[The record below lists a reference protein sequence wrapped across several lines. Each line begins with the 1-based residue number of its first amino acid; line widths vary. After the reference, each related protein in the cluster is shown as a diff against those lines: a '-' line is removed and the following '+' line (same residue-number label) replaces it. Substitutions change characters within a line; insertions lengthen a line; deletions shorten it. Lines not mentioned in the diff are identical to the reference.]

1 MSLPDLPN
9 ELLYQICEVLDT
21 AQDIK
26 SFGQPNRHLHR
37 LTEDHLYRFDAQ
49 DGKSSALL
57 WAAAHGKLHT
67 TKKALKALQESEQQT
82 AGSEV
87 DENTTSESATYPVDI
102 ALVIAAEKGH
112 TSLVRL
118 LIEHGADLDQR
129 DPQWR

>member
-1 MSLPDLPN
+1 M
-9 ELLYQICEVLDT
+9 
-21 AQDIK
+21 
-26 SFGQPNRHLHR
+26 
-37 LTEDHLYRFDAQ
+37 YRFDAQ

-57 WAAAHGKLHT
+57 WAAAHGKLQT

-87 DENTTSESATYPVDI
+87 GENTTSESATYPVDI

-118 LIEHGADLDQR
+118 LIEHGADLD
-129 DPQWR
+129 

>member
-1 MSLPDLPN
+1 MLLSDLPN

-57 WAAAHGKLHT
+57 WAAAHGKLQT
-67 TKKALKALQESEQQT
+67 TKKALKALQESE
-82 AGSEV
+82 
-87 DENTTSESATYPVDI
+87 
-102 ALVIAAEKGH
+102 
-112 TSLVRL
+112 
-118 LIEHGADLDQR
+118 
-129 DPQWR
+129 